1 MSRPLVASYCTQFL
15 KPEMLHIYRQVTGLR
30 RYATFVM
37 AKERLGAE
45 RLPFDAIEMVTPERR
60 LARSLFLKFVRRAP
74 PLLYR
79 GELDAMRKI
88 LARRPADLMHIY
100 FGHTGVHLLPF
111 IESWDKPCVVSF
123 HGADVM
129 LPEFRGY
136 REKMRRMLRIVSLV
150 LARSESLRAR
160 LVEIGCPPEK
170 IHINRTGIPLD
181 QFPPVHRPAP
191 ADGAWRFV
199 QACRL
204 IPKKGLLTAL
214 HAFRQFLQKFPNAKF
229 SIAGEGPMKTEL
241 VQTIAALGLRG
252 SVELRG
258 FLSQPELS
266 ALYSQAHV
274 FLHPSEMTAD
284 KNQEGVPNSMLEAMS
299 TGLPV
304 VATLHGGIPEAVDA
318 ASGFLV
324 GEKNDG
330 ALFAAMCRMTETGE
344 RWLEMGRAAS
354 ASVRVRFEHGAQ
366 VAALENCYD
375 EALSLKKFSV
385 PSAQCS
391 VVEQA
396 GAPKLRTEN

>member
-45 RLPFDAIEMVTPERR
+45 QFPFDAIEMVTPERR
-60 LARSLFLKFVRRAP
+60 LARSLFLKFVRRTP
-74 PLLYR
+74 SLLYR

-88 LARRPADLMHIY
+88 LAQRPADLMHIY

-111 IESWDKPCVVSF
+111 IEIWDKPCVVSF

-136 REKMRRMLRIVSLV
+136 REKMRRMLRIVPLV

-170 IHINRTGIPLD
+170 IRINRTGIPLD

-214 HAFRQFLQKFPNAKF
+214 HAFRQFVQKFPNAKF
-229 SIAGEGPMKTEL
+229 SIAGEGPMKTEIG
-241 VQTIAALGLRG
+241 QTIAALGLRE

-284 KNQEGVPNSMLEAMS
+284 KNQEGIPNSMLEAMS

-330 ALFAAMCRMTETGE
+330 ALFAAMLAVTASAE
-344 RWLEMGRAAS
+344 RWLAMGRAAS
-354 ASVRVRFEHGAQ
+354 ESVGAKFEHGVQ

-375 EALSLKKFSV
+375 EALSLK
-385 PSAQCS
+385 QG
-391 VVEQA
+391 EH
-396 GAPKLRTEN
+396 RTFNIER

>member
-45 RLPFDAIEMVTPERR
+45 QFPFDAIEMVTPERR
-60 LARSLFLKFVRRAP
+60 LARSLFLKFVRRTP
-74 PLLYR
+74 SLLYR

-88 LARRPADLMHIY
+88 LAQRPADLMHIY

-111 IESWDKPCVVSF
+111 IEIWDKPCVVSF

-136 REKMRRMLRIVSLV
+136 REKMRRMLRIVPLV

-170 IHINRTGIPLD
+170 IRINRTGIPLD
-181 QFPPVHRPAP
+181 QFPFVNRPAP

-214 HAFRQFLQKFPNAKF
+214 HAFRRFVQKFPNAKF
-229 SIAGEGPMKTEL
+229 SIAGEGPMKTEIG
-241 VQTIAALGLRG
+241 QTIAALGLRE

-284 KNQEGVPNSMLEAMS
+284 KNQEGIPNSMLEAMS

-330 ALFAAMCRMTETGE
+330 ALFAAMLAVTASAE
-344 RWLEMGRAAS
+344 RWLAMGRAAS
-354 ASVRVRFEHGAQ
+354 ESVGARFEHGAQ

-375 EALSLKKFSV
+375 EALSLK
-385 PSAQCS
+385 QG
-391 VVEQA
+391 EH
-396 GAPKLRTEN
+396 RTFNIER